1 MFACSRLDICHMK
14 PAILCSRQHP
24 CCPRL
29 HVTQRHVARNSSSSS
44 RRRDSWLFSPC
55 RDHRTLIASN
65 SRSVNRRRRSTNSSR
80 SNASCNRRTLDRS
93 GTAHGSHYCVAQV
106 RAFDHKTRIG
116 RRRRGR
122 WSCITR
128 GRRCRHVTPCRL
140 VVNSHRPSDLQLLS
154 DHLLRRATA
163 Q

>member
-1 MFACSRLDICHMK
+1 MLHLSVCSRLGIYRTK

-65 SRSVNRRRRSTNSSR
+65 SRSANRRRSTNSSR
-80 SNASCNRRTLDRS
+80 SNGSCNRRTLDRS
-93 GTAHGSHYCVAQV
+93 DIAHGSHCCVAQV
-106 RAFDHKTRIG
+106 RAFDHKTLIE
-116 RRRRGR
+116 RRRRD
-122 WSCITR
+122 S
-128 GRRCRHVTPCRL
+128 
-140 VVNSHRPSDLQLLS
+140 
-154 DHLLRRATA
+154 
-163 Q
+163 